1 MITLV
6 GCRLCWLLPQN
17 PATTAFVHVGAAA
30 AVEDPANTT
39 AAWCATNDP
48 EDGVHDATFDT
59 PTHTTRTTLAA
70 TTDNDDAD
78 RSTRPRNTPQ
88 PQRQRR
94 WDPKDRTNHKCTV
107 TTMTMNEFVR
117 QYTVLPALY
126 PTPLVIRRP
135 RPPPSP
141 RSPKEEEEDV
151 EDRAARTHFAHVSQA
166 HTILDSFPV
175 NYTVTLSSSNS
186 FSEHRRTAPFA
197 DYLEELATATATA
210 TTNNATAKA
219 NETWY
224 LFGETYSNEWNKF
237 LTQYLLPPCAA
248 CDSSSRTTT
257 PLAQPP
263 RYPPTRTTTTTTACP
278 TTKNNNT
285 TRRTPHNNQHE
296 TNEFLAL
303 AFGIGKSGSGYVHNN
318 LLGILCMVWNTF
330 LTFSYDTVTASD
342 WNRAPLLL
350 CVCAVRSKFDKQTQL
365 LLEYN

>member
-1 MITLV
+1 MTMTVRNHDRNIPQNNWSCRVMAMITLV
-6 GCRLCWLLPQN
+6 GCRSCWLLPPN
-17 PATTAFVHVGAAA
+17 LATTAVVIVVAAA
-30 AVEDPANTT
+30 AVDNAT
-39 AAWCATNDP
+39 WCATNDP
-48 EDGVHDATFDT
+48 DDDVHDA
-59 PTHTTRTTLAA
+59 PRTTLAA
-70 TTDNDDAD
+70 AAAAATTTAVDIDDED
-78 RSTRPRNTPQ
+78 RSTSDSPRNTP
-88 PQRQRR
+88 PPPRQRR

-135 RPPPSP
+135 RPPPLSR
-141 RSPKEEEEDV
+141 RSPKEEEEDE
-151 EDRAARTHFAHVSQA
+151 EDRTARTHFAHVSQA

-186 FSEHRRTAPFA
+186 YSEHRRSVPFA
-197 DYLEELATATATA
+197 DYLKELATTTTVTATA
-210 TTNNATAKA
+210 NNATAKA

-248 CDSSSRTTT
+248 CDSSSSSKTTT
-257 PLAQPP
+257 PPAQPR
-263 RYPPTRTTTTTTACP
+263 RYPTRTTTTTARP

-330 LTFSYDTVTASD
+330 DFLV
-342 WNRAPLLL
+342 
-350 CVCAVRSKFDKQTQL
+350 
-365 LLEYN
+365 

>member
-1 MITLV
+1 
-6 GCRLCWLLPQN
+6 
-17 PATTAFVHVGAAA
+17 
-30 AVEDPANTT
+30 
-39 AAWCATNDP
+39 
-48 EDGVHDATFDT
+48 
-59 PTHTTRTTLAA
+59 
-70 TTDNDDAD
+70 
-78 RSTRPRNTPQ
+78 
-88 PQRQRR
+88 
-94 WDPKDRTNHKCTV
+94 
-107 TTMTMNEFVR
+107 
-117 QYTVLPALY
+117 
-126 PTPLVIRRP
+126 
-135 RPPPSP
+135 
-141 RSPKEEEEDV
+141 V

-257 PLAQPP
+257 PLAQPH
-263 RYPPTRTTTTTTACP
+263 RYPPTRTTTTTARP

-303 AFGIGKSGSGYVHNN
+303 AFGIGKSGSGVSWHVHGPGFSETIHGRKHW
-318 LLGILCMVWNTF
+318 LLYPPHHQQHYKAAATSSTSSF
-330 LTFSYDTVTASD
+330 FSSNQTSLHWMETNYYDTTTTDTNVRDVRPA
-342 WNRAPLLL
+342 ALLPPPLECTIYPGDIIYL
-350 CVCAVRSKFDKQTQL
+350 
-365 LLEYN
+365 